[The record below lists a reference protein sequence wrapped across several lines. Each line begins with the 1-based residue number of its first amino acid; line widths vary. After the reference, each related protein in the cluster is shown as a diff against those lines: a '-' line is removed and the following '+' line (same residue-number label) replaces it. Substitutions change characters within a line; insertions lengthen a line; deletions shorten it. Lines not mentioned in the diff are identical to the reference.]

1 MQPKMPKNV
10 PKKLQ
15 KMQVLFR
22 KPKKATMGVI
32 QITAQTQMK
41 IFLTEELTIQ
51 NPKKKKQA

>member
-15 KMQVLFR
+15 KMQVLLSE
-22 KPKKATMGVI
+22 PKNYMGVI